1 MGNRFVKIFVF
12 LALAASLGACGGVE
26 TLLSERAVVPSDSGT
41 TPSDTAATV
50 TLQGAILDGR
60 DLNESPVAG
69 TVRIFAAD
77 GTTQLAGPVTADAG
91 GAFSIEFETAESI
104 VIADVRGPDPF
115 LPMRRAFRIVDGA
128 ISFPAA
134 VYNAD
139 ETFCLSGTYLSGSI
153 AGSDGLPAT
162 TDIWVKREDVV
173 GQPTVPYEVC
183 RGRDFNPPV
192 PAMGLNFGVD
202 ADALGNFVIPIRVP
216 DANFELVLAM
226 DRNPAEKWAPTV
238 PPMTFVQAGENN
250 AQAEVTLNA
259 P

>member
-1 MGNRFVKIFVF
+1 MRNRILSLLVLVVIGGIT
-12 LALAASLGACGGVE
+12 LASCGGFE
-26 TLLSERAVVPSDSGT
+26 GLDSERAVVPGDEGGSTSAASTIVLDGT
-41 TPSDTAATV
+41 
-50 TLQGAILDGR
+50 ILDGR
-60 DLNESPVAG
+60 DLNETPVQG

-183 RGRDFNPPV
+183 NGRDFNPPV

-226 DRNPAEKWAPTV
+226 DRNPAGKWAPTV
-238 PPMTFVQAGENN
+238 PPMTFVTAGENN